1 MTVHVDLLTARELAS
16 SRAATVSLLAPVVR
30 FSLRVGADE
39 RDALSSA
46 LSVPLPAR
54 IGQCSR
60 QGETEILSL
69 GPDEW
74 LVLASESKAAGIMEA
89 CAAIYADAPHS
100 LTDISDREVTLLV
113 EGPKADELM
122 TLGCPRDLDHLP
134 EGEARRTVFD
144 GVSVVLW
151 RDGLQRFRI
160 DVWRSFAPHVM
171 SLLTTGCGEL
181 ALE

>member
-1 MTVHVDLLTARELAS
+1 MTAHVDLLTARRLS
-16 SRAATVSLLAPVVR
+16 TSRAATVSLLPPVAR
-30 FSLRVGADE
+30 FSLRAGEGE
-39 RDALSSA
+39 RASLSSA
-46 LSVPLPAR
+46 LGTDLPAK

-60 QGETEILSL
+60 QGEIEILCL

-74 LVLASESKAAGIMEA
+74 LVLASESEAAGITEA
-89 CAAIYADAPHS
+89 CEAIYADAPHS
-100 LTDISDREVTLLV
+100 LTEISDREVTLRI
-113 EGPKADELM
+113 EGPKAGELM

-134 EGEARRTVFD
+134 EGEARRSVFD

-151 RDGLQRFRI
+151 RDGPQRFRI